1 MRKRRLV
8 RISSDDLPH
17 VNLTP
22 LIDVVFVVLITFILI
37 APLLELDQ
45 ISLARNKPSKE
56 IFSVTDSGS
65 AVTIHVYK
73 NNEIRINRQKIPP
86 KELLSCLRD
95 LYVKHPKEVPRLFHD
110 NAASFGTYQQI
121 KNSIEL
127 AGFEK
132 LDVIL
137 QPH

>member
-1 MRKRRLV
+1 MRKRRLLST
-8 RISSDDLPH
+8 SSDDSPH

-45 ISLARNKPSKE
+45 ISLAKNKPSKE
-56 IFSVTDSGS
+56 IFHVADSSSVI
-65 AVTIHVYK
+65 TIHVYK
-73 NNEIRINRQKIPP
+73 NNEICINGQRIAPSK
-86 KELLSCLRD
+86 LLPCLRN
-95 LYVKHPKEVPRLFHD
+95 LRIKTPHGIPRLFHD
-110 NAASFGTYQQI
+110 NRAHFGTYQQI

>member
-1 MRKRRLV
+1 MRKRRLLF
-8 RISSDDLPH
+8 IPSDDTPQ

-45 ISLARNKPSKE
+45 ISLAKNKPSKE
-56 IFSVTDSGS
+56 IFSMTDSSS
-65 AVTIHVYK
+65 AITIHVYK
-73 NNEIRINRQKIPP
+73 NNEILVNRKRVPS

-95 LYVKHPKEVPRLFHD
+95 LYKKHPNEVPRLFHD
-110 NAASFGTYQQI
+110 NAACFGTYQQI
-121 KNSIEL
+121 KNCIEL

-137 QPH
+137 QPN

>member
-8 RISSDDLPH
+8 FASSDDSPH

-45 ISLARNKPSKE
+45 IALAHNKPSKE
-56 IFSVTDSGS
+56 IFHVTDSS
-65 AVTIHVYK
+65 SVITIHVYK
-73 NNEIRINRQKIPP
+73 NNEIRINGQQVSLSK
-86 KELLSCLRD
+86 LLPCLRD
-95 LYVKHPKEVPRLFHD
+95 LRIKHSRSIPRLFHD
-110 NAASFGTYQQI
+110 NRACFGTYQQI

>member
-1 MRKRRLV
+1 MRKKRL
-8 RISSDDLPH
+8 ILTSSVDSPD

-45 ISLARNKPSKE
+45 ISLPKNKPSKE
-56 IFSVTDSGS
+56 IFSVTDSNS
-65 AVTIHVYK
+65 AITIHVYK
-73 NNEIRINRQKIPP
+73 NNEIRINRQQVPP
-86 KELLSCLRD
+86 SELLSCLRD
-95 LYVKHPKEVPRLFHD
+95 LYIKHPQGVPRLFHD
-110 NAASFGTYQQI
+110 NEARFGTYQQI

>member
-1 MRKRRLV
+1 MRKRRFEV
-8 RISSDDLPH
+8 TTTDDFPQ

-22 LIDVVFVVLITFILI
+22 LIDVVFVVLIAFILI

-45 ISLARNKPSKE
+45 ISLAQSSPAKE
-56 IFSVTDSGS
+56 LSHVNDPMAAI
-65 AVTIHVYK
+65 TIRVYK
-73 NNEIRINRQKIPP
+73 NNEIRINEQKVGT
-86 KELLSCLRD
+86 EALVSHLRS
-95 LYVKHPKEVPRLFHD
+95 LKKQHPHVIPRLFHD
-110 NAASFGTYQQI
+110 NRAYFGTYQQI

-137 QPH
+137 QPN

>member
-1 MRKRRLV
+1 MRTKRLV
-8 RISSDDLPH
+8 SAYPNDSPQ

-37 APLLELDQ
+37 APLLQLDQ
-45 ISLARNKPSKE
+45 IALAQNKPSKE
-56 IFSVTDSGS
+56 ISHVSDSNS
-65 AVTIHVYK
+65 AITIHVYK
-73 NNEIRINRQKIPP
+73 NNEIRINGNPVPLSK
-86 KELLSCLRD
+86 LLPCLRN
-95 LYVKHPKEVPRLFHD
+95 LRIKHPHGIPRLFHD
-110 NAASFGTYQQI
+110 NRAYFGTYQQI